1 MTRSTAN
8 KKTRRLSA
16 RKESLDALI
25 ARAETLLAEMSE
37 RRNLLRRQ
45 ILLAKKLCELHVKAV
60 HDPATVS

>member
-37 RRNLLRRQ
+37 RRKLLRRQ
-45 ILLAKKLCELHVKAV
+45 IELAKKLYEY
-60 HDPATVS
+60 S